1 MASLPRGAWLVI
13 TALAVIGVI
22 VMLAWVSLAWLLSY
36 SD

>member
-1 MASLPRGAWLVI
+1 MASLPRRTWLA

-22 VMLAWVSLAWLLSY
+22 VVLAWVSLAWLLSY

>member
-1 MASLPRGAWLVI
+1 MARLPRGAWLVI

-22 VMLAWVSLAWLLSY
+22 VVLAWVGLAWLLCY